1 METHDPPVSS
11 PIMPRRANEWKTVLR
26 ELGITPS
33 RQLGQNFLVDMDVL
47 ADIVATADVHVG
59 ETVVEVGPGLGV
71 LTAELAVA
79 VGSTGHVIAVE
90 LDRRL
95 AAYLP
100 TQFVDTPHV
109 RIVSADVLR
118 TDPSELTGG
127 TSYVVVANLPYKITS
142 AAFRFFLEHPHPPER
157 LTTLV
162 QREVAE
168 RIVAAPPEMSVLA
181 ISVQFFGTPRLV
193 RTVPPEAF
201 VPRPAVT
208 SAVLTIARHEPPLP
222 RAQWRGFFALVQAGF
237 GAKRKQL
244 HNSLTE
250 RLRAPREDIDAALSS
265 AGVDGM
271 RRAQTLTLGE
281 WLTLYAACI
290 ALGVTLDGAMG
301 RRVGEEQGGDTDVD
315 RDA

>member
-1 METHDPPVSS
+1 
-11 PIMPRRANEWKTVLR
+11 MPRRANEWKTVLR

-47 ADIVATADVHVG
+47 ADIVATAGVNVG

-71 LTAELAVA
+71 LTAELATA
-79 VGSTGHVIAVE
+79 VGPTGHVVAVE

-100 TQFVDTPHV
+100 TQFVNIPHV
-109 RIVSADVLR
+109 RIVSADILR
-118 TDPSELTGG
+118 TDPLELTGG

-168 RIVAAPPEMSVLA
+168 RIVAVPPEMSVLA
-181 ISVQFFGTPRLV
+181 ISVQFFGTPQLV

-208 SAVLTIARHEPPLP
+208 SAVLTIARHEPLLP

-244 HNSLTE
+244 HNSLTD
-250 RLRAPREDIDAALSS
+250 RLRAPREAVDTALAA
-265 AGVDGM
+265 AGVDGI
-271 RRAQTLTLGE
+271 RRAQTLTLDE
-281 WLTLYAACI
+281 WLALYAACT
-290 ALGVTLDGAMG
+290 AVGVPLDGAMG
-301 RRVGEEQGGDTDVD
+301 RRVGEGQGDDADTNADD
-315 RDA
+315 DIGL